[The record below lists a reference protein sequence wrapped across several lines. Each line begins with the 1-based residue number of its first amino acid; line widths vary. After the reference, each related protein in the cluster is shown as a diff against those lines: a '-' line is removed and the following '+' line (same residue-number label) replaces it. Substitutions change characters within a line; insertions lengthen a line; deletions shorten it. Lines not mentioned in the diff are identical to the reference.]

1 MLFSELMKSEL
12 PEDLIPD
19 VTKLL
24 DLKMNAS
31 EVKMISRID
40 RINEYV
46 DRSIAEI
53 KMILQL
59 MDEKKEVEWRKL
71 NDLFLKIVQG

>member
-12 PEDLIPD
+12 PEDLILD

-24 DLKMNAS
+24 DLKMNAP

-53 KMILQL
+53 KMILQS

-71 NDLFLKIVQG
+71 NDLFLKTV